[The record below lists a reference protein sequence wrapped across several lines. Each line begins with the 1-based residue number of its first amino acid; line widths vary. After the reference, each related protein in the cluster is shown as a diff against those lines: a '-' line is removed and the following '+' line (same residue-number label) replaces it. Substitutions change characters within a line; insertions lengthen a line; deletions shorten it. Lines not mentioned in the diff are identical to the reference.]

1 MCRIVGIFKYNSQH
15 LVSTE
20 TIQKMRDSLAYGG
33 PDDAGEFIDEANG
46 LYLGHRRLSIIDISS
61 AGHQPM
67 QSGKWVICYNGEVY
81 NFKEIARELS
91 SNGYQFNTHSDTEVI
106 IKAFDCWGYD
116 AVKKFRG
123 MFAFA
128 LWNTQTKTLL
138 LCRDRVGVKP
148 LYYYNKDGVLLFSSE
163 LKALRQ
169 YPQFDATIDQE
180 AVSLYLQAGYIRS
193 PFSIYI
199 HAHKLEPGHF
209 LEIDAYGLVKKWT
222 YWNVNDIT
230 TDSTILNNNQEAII
244 DKTEELI
251 AESCKLRTVA
261 DVPVGV
267 FLSGGIDS
275 SLVTALLQKNNSQRI
290 KSFTIGF
297 ENVGFDESVHAK
309 KIADYLGTDHQQHIC
324 GEKDF
329 LQVIP
334 RLADIYDEPFGDSS
348 AIPTHL
354 VAAMARKQVT
364 VVLSADGGDEIFGG
378 YIRYEL
384 INKYYQ
390 LLNKIPWPLRKT
402 IAGIMSN
409 TPTNAWHLLLPLIGK
424 KNMLPSLEWRLPKLT
439 NVLAASS
446 SMDMY
451 ERGFVN
457 IPAQLLN
464 QLHSSA
470 TVSIFNST
478 DHNNK
483 QGLLNI
489 LAKTD
494 IQSYLEGDILT
505 KVDRATM
512 QVALEGREPLLD
524 HKIIEFGVSLPDEY
538 KIRNGETKWVLKQ
551 VLNKHVPKEL
561 WDRPKWG
568 FSIPVKHWLMDLF
581 KDDLILMA
589 NDQLFHERFQLNG
602 SLLNKMVQQF
612 LDKNSLAINPH
623 FMWSLFML
631 YKWHHR
637 WD

>member
-15 LVSTE
+15 LVSSE

-33 PDDAGEFIDEANG
+33 PDDAGEYIDESCG
-46 LYLGHRRLSIIDISS
+46 LYLGHRRLSIIDIST

-67 QSGKWVICYNGEVY
+67 ISSKWVICYNGEVY
-81 NFKEIARELS
+81 NFKEIALELS
-91 SNGYQFNTHSDTEVI
+91 SKGYKFNTHSDTEVI
-106 IKAFDCWGYD
+106 IQAFDCWGND
-116 AVKKFRG
+116 AVNKFRG

-128 LWNTQTKTLL
+128 LWNKETKKLL

-148 LYYYNKDGVLLFSSE
+148 LYYYNKEGVLLFASE

-169 YPQFDATIDQE
+169 FPQFDATINQE

-193 PFSIYI
+193 PFSIYK

-209 LEIDAYGLVKKWT
+209 LEIDSIGSEKKWA
-222 YWNVNDIT
+222 YWNVNDIE
-230 TDSTILNNNQEAII
+230 TDNAVLSNDEESII
-244 DKTEELI
+244 DRVEELI
-251 AESCKLRTVA
+251 AESCQLRMVA

-275 SLVTALLQKNNSQRI
+275 SLVTALLQKNNIQKI

-297 ENVGFDESVHAK
+297 ENAGFDESVHAK
-309 KIADYLGTDHQQHIC
+309 KIADYLGTDHHQHIC
-324 GEKDF
+324 TEADF
-329 LQVIP
+329 LKVIP
-334 RLADIYDEPFGDSS
+334 RLADMYDEPFGDSS

-364 VVLSADGGDEIFGG
+364 VSLSADGGDEVFGG
-378 YIRYEL
+378 YTRYQL
-384 INKYYQ
+384 VNKYYL
-390 LLNKIPWPLRKT
+390 LLNKIPLPFRK
-402 IAGIMSN
+402 IVAGMLSN
-409 TPTNAWHLLLPLIGK
+409 TPLSFWHLLLPIIGK
-424 KNMLPSLEWRLPKLT
+424 KSMLKSLEWRLPKLT
-439 NVLAASS
+439 NVLSASTP
-446 SMDMY
+446 MEMY
-451 ERGFVN
+451 EYVSVN
-457 IPAQLLN
+457 IPNKLCSEI
-464 QLHSSA
+464 HSKESA
-470 TVSIFNST
+470 AIFNST
-478 DHNNK
+478 LYFNN
-483 QGLLNI
+483 QGLLNN

-494 IQSYLEGDILT
+494 IQTYLEGDILT

-524 HKIIEFGVSLPDEY
+524 HKIIEFGLSLPDEY

-568 FSIPVKHWLMDLF
+568 FSIPVKYWLTDLF
-581 KDDLILMA
+581 RDELHAMA
-589 NDQLFHERFQLNG
+589 NDAIFQERFQLNG
-602 SLLNKMVQQF
+602 SLLNKMVLQF
-612 LDKNSLAINPH
+612 LDKNSLTINPH

-631 YKWHHR
+631 YKWHQR

>member
-1 MCRIVGIFKYNSQH
+1 MCRIVGILKYNSTQP
-15 LVSTE
+15 VSFE
-20 TIQKMRDSLAYGG
+20 TLQKMRDTLVHGG
-33 PDDAGEFIDEANG
+33 PDDAGEFIDEPNG
-46 LYLGHRRLSIIDISS
+46 VYLGHRRLSIIDITA

-67 QSGKWVICYNGEVY
+67 PSGKWVICYNGEVY
-81 NFKEIARELS
+81 NFKEIALELS
-91 SNGYQFNTHSDTEVI
+91 SNGYKFNTHSDTEVI

-116 AVKKFRG
+116 AVNKFRG

-128 LWNTQTKTLL
+128 LWNTETKKLL

-148 LYYYNKDGVLLFSSE
+148 LYYYNKEGVFLFASE

-169 YPQFDATIDQE
+169 FPQFDTTINQK
-180 AVSLYLQAGYIRS
+180 AVSLYLQSGYIRC
-193 PFSIYI
+193 PFSIYQN
-199 HAHKLEPGHF
+199 AHKLEPGHF
-209 LEIDAYGLVKKWT
+209 LEINKDGSIKKWA
-222 YWNVNDIT
+222 YWDVNDIN
-230 TDSTILNNNQEAII
+230 TDPTILNNNQEAII
-244 DKTEELI
+244 DRTEELI
-251 AESCKLRTVA
+251 AESCKLRMVS

-275 SLVTALLQKNNSQRI
+275 SLVTALLQKNNPQKI

-297 ENVGFDESVHAK
+297 ENTGFDESVHAK
-309 KIADYLGTDHQQHIC
+309 KIANYLGTDHQEYIC
-324 GEKDF
+324 GESDF
-329 LQVIP
+329 LEVIP
-334 RLADIYDEPFGDSS
+334 RLAFMYDEPFGDSS

-354 VAAMARKQVT
+354 VAALARKQVT
-364 VVLSADGGDEIFGG
+364 VALSADGGDEMFGG
-378 YIRYEL
+378 YIRYQL
-384 INKYYQ
+384 VNKYYQ
-390 LLNKIPWPLRKT
+390 LLNKIPLPLRRT
-402 IAGIMSN
+402 FAGIMNS
-409 TPTNAWHLLLPLIGK
+409 TPTSVWHLLLPLIGK

-439 NVLAASS
+439 NVLAAST

-457 IPAQLLN
+457 IPTQLLN
-464 QLHSSA
+464 ELHSVES
-470 TVSIFNST
+470 VSIFQRVVHGNEE
-478 DHNNK
+478 
-483 QGLLNI
+483 GLLNI

-494 IQSYLEGDILT
+494 IASYLEGDILT

-524 HKIIEFGVSLPDEY
+524 HKIIEFGLSLPDQY

-581 KDDLILMA
+581 KDELLAMA
-589 NDQLFHERFQLNG
+589 NDSLFHDRFQLNG
-602 SLLNKMVQQF
+602 YLLLKMVHQF
-612 LDKNSLAINPH
+612 LDKNSLSINPH

-631 YKWHHR
+631 YKWHQR